1 MDFVTPQNTI
11 LFALF
16 LIGLSTLYKYL
27 ERKVLQGMHET
38 PEAFQHVGK
47 GFRSRYQQLYRDQ
60 SDARHIHYFNNETI
74 KMELEKNQS
83 HQAKIMKG
91 KHDTQ

>member
-1 MDFVTPQNTI
+1 MGFVTPQNTI

-38 PEAFQHVGK
+38 PEAFKHVGK

-60 SDARHIHYFNNETI
+60 SDARHVHFFDENAI
-74 KMELEKNQS
+74 KIELQ
-83 HQAKIMKG
+83 KIKPHRATVSPKKG
-91 KHDTQ
+91 EQ

>member
-16 LIGLSTLYKYL
+16 LIGLSILYKYL
-27 ERKVLQGMHET
+27 ERKVLQGMYET
-38 PEAFQHVGK
+38 PEGFQHVGK

-60 SDARHIHYFNNETI
+60 SDARHVHFFDDETI
-74 KMELEKNQS
+74 KIELKNINP
-83 HQAKIMKG
+83 HQASAKKG
-91 KHDTQ
+91 EC